1 MSPCLA
7 LSAAPFLCLQAQVSS
22 QIKVRDLSRCTVTAS
37 PAQYA
42 AFSNL
47 AVCACS
53 HPEILLQV
61 LVLERGQVGVDDR
74 GEEAAEGRRLPS
86 ISGILQ
92 FCTQSHAP
100 HFPSARQAQLAG
112 ELAVAADEAEK
123 TSIRAEFDAR
133 EVRMLHIC
141 NCIRLRNALTCAP
154 PRSQRILEH
163 ELDHTPRELALSL
176 QVAYNFLSKWS
187 GGRVAGSQ
195 F

>member
-1 MSPCLA
+1 MVK
-7 LSAAPFLCLQAQVSS
+7 AQVSS

-53 HPEILLQV
+53 HPDILLQV

-123 TSIRAEFDAR
+123 TSIRAEFDAASGSWSTR
-133 EVRMLHIC
+133 CCAAFAFCVIPALMPP
-141 NCIRLRNALTCAP
+141 LRSF
-154 PRSQRILEH
+154 PRQ
-163 ELDHTPRELALSL
+163 LDHTPRGLPCRCRLPTTSV
-176 QVAYNFLSKWS
+176 QVERRPRSW
-187 GGRVAGSQ
+187 
-195 F
+195 